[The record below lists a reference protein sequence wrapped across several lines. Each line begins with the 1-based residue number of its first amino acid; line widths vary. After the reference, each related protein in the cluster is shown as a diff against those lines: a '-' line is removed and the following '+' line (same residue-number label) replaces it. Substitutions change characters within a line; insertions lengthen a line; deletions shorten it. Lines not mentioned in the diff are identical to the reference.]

1 MEQRPSVPSTGRRR
15 RGRRLADG
23 RRGSGR
29 AYPCGPTC
37 EAKEWRPDQ
46 GTTDRAVQGN
56 KRWPTLPLPRGTVTL
71 MRMSDEEA
79 AEYYRQPDHQ
89 EPSSA
94 PARRRSTP
102 GLSEHV
108 PIRFRPDVI
117 ANVRIL
123 AANDQKTVST
133 WIRDVVE
140 REVDR
145 RLPPSSKSG
154 AFRPT
159 AFRLVDPRASYS
171 KATTAR
177 PFQPAS

>member
-1 MEQRPSVPSTGRRR
+1 
-15 RGRRLADG
+15 
-23 RRGSGR
+23 
-29 AYPCGPTC
+29 
-37 EAKEWRPDQ
+37 
-46 GTTDRAVQGN
+46 
-56 KRWPTLPLPRGTVTL
+56 

-79 AEYYRQPDHQ
+79 AEYYRQPEHQ
-89 EPSSA
+89 EPASA

-123 AANDQKTVST
+123 AAKDQKTVST

-140 REVDR
+140 REVNR
-145 RLPPSSKSG
+145 RLPPSKSG

-159 AFRLVDPRASYS
+159 AFRLVDQGGPFSQA
-171 KATTAR
+171 ATAR
-177 PFQPAS
+177 PFQAVS